1 MCCSWRFGDH
11 HNLVAQAHQER
22 QADRGHLE
30 PSVKAVMFLRWIR
43 RARAFTVLVCC
54 LPLLSKADWLNSAV
68 DALLL
73 LFLSTELESRKWT
86 IWRPNICFLFLR
98 SAFRTSAFDRNPCFC
113 IFLIIIY
120 THALL
125 WFSNFEQWI
134 TPCCAFKS
142 RTANNLEIWDP
153 LSVSPKAIYLLSIK
167 IFYLSLWISGS
178 ATFWLRKMTA
188 TCIQYDD
195 SHPLNSWEWSWVTR
209 ITRC

>member
-1 MCCSWRFGDH
+1 MRGRESMLKWITGRFSLKLFTVVRCAAHDALVTTTM

-98 SAFRTSAFDRNPCFC
+98 SAFRTSAFHQKPCFC
-113 IFLIIIY
+113 MFFYYHIYPRFAVIFKFR
-120 THALL
+120 TVNNALL
-125 WFSNFEQWI
+125 CFQISN
-134 TPCCAFKS
+134 
-142 RTANNLEIWDP
+142 R
-153 LSVSPKAIYLLSIK
+153 
-167 IFYLSLWISGS
+167 
-178 ATFWLRKMTA
+178 
-188 TCIQYDD
+188 
-195 SHPLNSWEWSWVTR
+195 
-209 ITRC
+209 